1 MLKKFIYKKSPML
14 SRGFFLL
21 IVLIDFFMLFFLS
34 SNIFFLIEFV
44 LFQLGYFF
52 YMKGKLRKIFSILII
67 VLLIFIFNIFQITGG
82 QTLFANDLVILT
94 IQSLYVGLEKA
105 LLLLALFLIS
115 SNCIYQNRYIF
126 VFSDS
131 SSLFSLSVQKF
142 FYLFERIN
150 LKNGK
155 KLKHIYF
162 WFYRS
167 LFSYPVDKMKEETS
181 LKGFFCFHGI
191 LFLFLFGT
199 FFFSLRMK
207 Q

>member
-1 MLKKFIYKKSPML
+1 MLKKIIYKKSPML

-34 SNIFFLIEFV
+34 SNIFLLIEFV

-52 YMKGKLRKIFSILII
+52 YMKGTLRKIFSILII
-67 VLLIFIFNIFQITGG
+67 ALLIFIFNIFQVTGG
-82 QTLFANDLVILT
+82 QTLFANDLIILT
-94 IQSLYVGLEKA
+94 TQSLHVGLEKA
-105 LLLLALFLIS
+105 LLLLGLFFVS

-126 VFSDS
+126 FPSNS

-155 KLKHIYF
+155 MLKNVYL

-167 LFSYPVDKMKEETS
+167 LLSYPVNNLKEKPS
-181 LKGFFCFHGI
+181 LKKFFYFHGI
-191 LFLFLFGT
+191 FFLFMFGS
-199 FFFSLRMK
+199 FFFSLK
-207 Q
+207 IN